1 MKKIFTFIILICIC
15 FVPNMVE
22 AKPKYE
28 FQWDNDNEFYLYLEN
43 DKFYFT
49 DDEFDFGRVEE
60 YDLNIYDKN
69 GEFLKSEIFFDPS
82 KMTRKELFKTKRYQA
97 LSRYDEL
104 WEQREYFF
112 DDEVYVYSIS
122 YVYKEITAYNLDEDK
137 AEIISFEDGTDLL
150 KELMGNKYKILEKYN
165 DKLEYIKHIYEFENT
180 YVLTYLDTDNYEYRA
195 LVFDKNYDLIFRY
208 NNGLNQRIY
217 AVENE
222 GLLYFTGVNGK
233 IDVFKINGEKVST
246 ITLEHDYFD
255 YEKHDMCGRYVVVD
269 MDFFNNEFIILYE
282 YNPCD
287 QRVNLTDANDFT
299 NVTHI
304 PYYITLKYSINYE
317 VEKIN
322 SSNGDF
328 TFENKIDEDGKS
340 YVELKIEPK
349 KGYSVKEIIVT
360 DSNGNIIPVTSN
372 KFYMPLNDV
381 KVEVKYIEGEYLPIP
396 NTSLSQNLSF
406 ILIGIILIG
415 LGSYTMKFVK
425 REEN

>member
-1 MKKIFTFIILICIC
+1 MI
-15 FVPNMVE
+15 
-22 AKPKYE
+22 
-28 FQWDNDNEFYLYLEN
+28 
-43 DKFYFT
+43 
-49 DDEFDFGRVEE
+49 
-60 YDLNIYDKN
+60 
-69 GEFLKSEIFFDPS
+69 
-82 KMTRKELFKTKRYQA
+82 RKELFKTKRYQA

-180 YVLTYLDTDNYEYRA
+180 YVLTYLETDNYEYLA